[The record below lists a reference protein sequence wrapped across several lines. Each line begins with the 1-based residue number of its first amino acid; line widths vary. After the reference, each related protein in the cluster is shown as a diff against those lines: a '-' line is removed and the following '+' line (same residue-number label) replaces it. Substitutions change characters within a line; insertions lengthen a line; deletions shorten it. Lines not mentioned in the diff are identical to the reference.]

1 MTTATKAMQIQEA
14 LVTLRELT
22 ARGVEYP
29 DAEFR
34 VSQGRD
40 VEKLRALCEKPSPGS
55 LAEAMHERDLQPSAE
70 DFWSTECWNCG
81 YVCRCEV

>member
-1 MTTATKAMQIQEA
+1 MSAAMRIQEA

-34 VSQGRD
+34 VAQRYGLKPRD
-40 VEKLRALCEKPSPGS
+40 VEKLRALYDS
-55 LAEAMHERDLQPSAE
+55 E
-70 DFWSTECWNCG
+70 DS
-81 YVCRCEV
+81 